1 MFTVSVETSFWASH
15 QLALLNGS
23 KEPAHKH
30 NWLVTAEVG
39 SDKLNSMAVVMNFQ
53 TLKEMV
59 DNIVAE
65 FDSKVLNEFSYFQQ
79 NNPSAENVAIYI
91 YEELKPKLPKGVKLR
106 SIRVVEEPGC
116 SAKYETTDEA
126 SRLAGSHAD
135 SSGLTQINL

>member
-15 QLALLNGS
+15 QLVLLNGS

-39 SDKLNSMAVVMNFQ
+39 SGKLNSMAVVMNFQ

-65 FDSKVLNEFSYFQQ
+65 FDSKALSQFSYFQQ

-91 YEELKPKLPKGVKLR
+91 YEELKPKLPKGLKLR

-126 SRLAGSHAD
+126 SRLAGSRTD
-135 SSGLTQINL
+135 SSALTQINL

>member
-1 MFTVSVETSFWASH
+1 MFTVSIETNFWASH
-15 QLALLNGS
+15 QLALPDGS
-23 KEPAHKH
+23 KEPAHDH

-65 FDSKVLNEFSYFQQ
+65 FANKSLNEFSYFRQ
-79 NNPSAENVAIYI
+79 NNPSAENAAKYI

-106 SIRVVEEPGC
+106 SISVVEQPGC
-116 SAKYETTDEA
+116 SARFGE
-126 SRLAGSHAD
+126 
-135 SSGLTQINL
+135 

>member
-1 MFTVSVETSFWASH
+1 MFTVSVETSFRAPH
-15 QLALLNGS
+15 QLTLPDGS
-23 KEPAHKH
+23 KEPVHSH
-30 NWLVTAEVG
+30 DWLVNVDVG
-39 SDKLNSMAVVMNFQ
+39 SATLNNMGVVMDFRR
-53 TLKEMV
+53 LRAMV

-65 FDSKVLNEFSYFQQ
+65 FDSKVLNEFSYLQQ
-79 NNPSAENVAIYI
+79 TNPSAENVAIYI

-126 SRLAGSHAD
+126 SPLAGSHTD

>member
-1 MFTVSVETSFWASH
+1 MFTVSIETNFWASH
-15 QLALLNGS
+15 QLALPDGS
-23 KEPAHKH
+23 KEPAHDH

-65 FDSKVLNEFSYFQQ
+65 FANKSLNEFSYFRQ
-79 NNPSAENVAIYI
+79 NNPSAENVAKYI

-106 SIRVVEEPGC
+106 SISVVEQPGC
-116 SAKYETTDEA
+116 SAKFESTDYT
-126 SRLAGSHAD
+126 D
-135 SSGLTQINL
+135 